1 MVPYGCC
8 SGACSCDGSAGTIR
22 SLMSWWYLLLW
33 WYGGWQATQRGIFLL
48 RARQQQHALA
58 LQKLPKSRRGS
69 FDCYSFQQLTR
80 NTVVMVNMN
89 ELHTLDAIP
98 PAQADFARQIVDDL
112 GVCIMGGKASNHSLE
127 MIPAYSEVHQKLSEM
142 VRRLE
147 LPE

>member
-1 MVPYGCC
+1 MQLRRKRWDDSQRDALVVF
-8 SGACSCDGSAGTIR
+8 TV
-22 SLMSWWYLLLW
+22 LV
-33 WYGGWQATQRGIFLL
+33 GWVTQRAVLHL

-98 PAQADFARQIVDDL
+98 PAHADFARQIVDDL
-112 GVCIMGGKASNHSLE
+112 GV
-127 MIPAYSEVHQKLSEM
+127 
-142 VRRLE
+142 
-147 LPE
+147 